1 MSIVGPR
8 PQLVRDM
15 VFMTDEQRKRHDVK
29 SEYPSNEEYLSFKK
43 NKAFQSIIRKGNNLP
58 RFMLKSSETNYDKKN
73 RKLLLSLAR
82 TEWSQTSYIQRIGS
96 LRIDFRGHGESEQSL
111 EEFSLKSQI
120 EDLVTAIE
128 WLKNKEDNLRI
139 ITLGISFGA
148 PPIMVVS
155 ELYSSIIKK
164 CVLIAPVVDYKNT
177 FLYPVTDWGRE
188 NFGYKKI
195 IEGICTG
202 GINLDEKYRLGREV
216 LMDILLVDVAQF
228 VKNTSYPMYIFHG
241 ESDNMVPAILSKE
254 FSKIRSNIKIFLMK
268 KTEHGLTEV
277 GDEEFLSNISIENM
291 KKVIEEI
298 SE

>member
-1 MSIVGPR
+1 MKLKSLLTTASLQIGFIDYKGTCKVKENVIYITG
-8 PQLVRDM
+8 
-15 VFMTDEQRKRHDVK
+15 RKGVQIPAAFEEGIDTNPVVIMAHGLQGSKD
-29 SEYPSNEEYLSFKK
+29 EYLNTQLRIADELKK
-43 NKAFQSIIRKGNNLP
+43 LG
-58 RFMLKSSETNYDKKN
+58 
-73 RKLLLSLAR
+73 
-82 TEWSQTSYIQRIGS
+82 IGS

-241 ESDNMVPAILSKE
+241 ESDNMVPAIL
-254 FSKIRSNIKIFLMK
+254 
-268 KTEHGLTEV
+268 
-277 GDEEFLSNISIENM
+277 
-291 KKVIEEI
+291 
-298 SE
+298 

>member
-1 MSIVGPR
+1 MQIPAAFEEGIDTNPVVIMAHGLQGSK
-8 PQLVRDM
+8 D
-15 VFMTDEQRKRHDVK
+15 
-29 SEYPSNEEYLSFKK
+29 EYLNTQLRIADELKK
-43 NKAFQSIIRKGNNLP
+43 LG
-58 RFMLKSSETNYDKKN
+58 
-73 RKLLLSLAR
+73 
-82 TEWSQTSYIQRIGS
+82 IGS

-128 WLKNKEDNLRI
+128 WLKNKEDKLRI